1 MYDNNSFLVNLN
13 KVKILKNLIPELV
26 ESNEPPIIT
35 KIKKINVKSNF
46 ESEKYI
52 PIFEI
57 LVVIP
62 NNNKGKLFSLK
73 KTNKIKVTVIK
84 YNNK

>member
-1 MYDNNSFLVNLN
+1 MLN
-13 KVKILKNLIPELV
+13 QIL
-26 ESNEPPIIT
+26 
-35 KIKKINVKSNF
+35 NF
-46 ESEKYI
+46 EKYI

-62 NNNKGKLFSLK
+62 KNNKGKLFSLK
-73 KTNKIKVTVIK
+73 KTNKINVTVIK

>member
-1 MYDNNSFLVNLN
+1 MYDNSSFIVNLN

-26 ESNEPPIIT
+26 ESKEPPIIT

-62 NNNKGKLFSLK
+62 KNNKGKLFSLK
-73 KTNKIKVTVIK
+73 KTNKINVTVIK

>member
-1 MYDNNSFLVNLN
+1 MKKNSLSTFLNCRQKYQL
-13 KVKILKNLIPELV
+13 ILLL
-26 ESNEPPIIT
+26 
-35 KIKKINVKSNF
+35 KIKNINVKSDF

-52 PIFEI
+52 PIFDI

-62 NNNKGKLFSLK
+62 KNNKGKLFSLK
-73 KTNKIKVTVIK
+73 KTKKINVTVIK